1 MVIKY
6 VLWPQMYFGDGEEKE
21 KLKIRNYLKILQRE
35 FYFYPPP
42 PPAMTVL
49 IFRIQSDL

>member
-1 MVIKY
+1 
-6 VLWPQMYFGDGEEKE
+6 MYFGNGEEKE
-21 KLKIRNYLKILQRE
+21 ILKIRNYLKILQRE

-42 PPAMTVL
+42 PAMTVL